1 MKFLDNIKLNF
12 IPLESLIILFKILS
26 ILLIVIVSFAIMIFS
41 SSYYDNDIENYMIL
55 IPIVF
60 SWIWY
65 IIASA
70 TNNRTKE
77 EEE

>member
-26 ILLIVIVSFAIMIFS
+26 ILLIVIVSFAIMK
-41 SSYYDNDIENYMIL
+41 YDNDIENYMVL
-55 IPIVF
+55 IPPIVF

-77 EEE
+77 EVKEKWE